1 MAGVLMYTTP
11 WCGYCSAARE
21 LLRSKNVDFEEIDVS
36 MDSKLRAEMI
46 EKTNRTS
53 VPQIFIN
60 EQHIGGY
67 SDMAEL
73 EQKDELQS
81 LLDTDKST
89 P

>member
-36 MDSKLRAEMI
+36 MDSKLRAEMV

-81 LLDTDKST
+81 LLDTDNST

>member
-1 MAGVLMYTTP
+1 MYTTP

-36 MDSKLRAEMI
+36 MDSKLRAEMV

-81 LLDTDKST
+81 LLDTDNST

>member
-36 MDSKLRAEMI
+36 IDSKLRTEMV

-60 EQHIGGY
+60 DQHIGGY

-81 LLDTDKST
+81 LLDTDNST

>member
-1 MAGVLMYTTP
+1 MARVLMYTTP

-21 LLRSKNVDFEEIDVS
+21 LLQSKNVDFEEIDVS
-36 MDSKLRAEMI
+36 MDSKLRTEMI
-46 EKTNRTS
+46 DKTNRTS

-81 LLDTDKST
+81 LLDTDNST

>member
-1 MAGVLMYTTP
+1 MYTTP
-11 WCGYCSAARE
+11 WCGYCAAARE

-36 MDSKLRAEMI
+36 MDSKLRAEMV

-73 EQKDELQS
+73 DQNDDLKP